1 MKIQCNPHSKSKSFH
16 IPATQNYVTLVPK
29 NATSHPCLAQRD
41 DGGAWVCPFVMGNMG
56 KCWSTLISHQ
66 IWHAWD
72 HLFHRKFMSGV
83 KCLRTSDL
91 WRVTWFTDD
100 LLIQPKFTTCP
111 TRHENKIV
119 FFFWP
124 RPWTCPQPSPALPIN
139 APTRRRGHHTCR
151 LGSGSE
157 GTTWFSGTEKLMM
170 INAYP
175 IPINIRKTWLCTG
188 SAQGFHL
195 REFLDSKH

>member
-66 IWHAWD
+66 IWP
-72 HLFHRKFMSGV
+72 
-83 KCLRTSDL
+83 CLRPPFSQEGSCL
-91 WRVTWFTDD
+91 ESNVCAHLISEEWLD
-100 LLIQPKFTTCP
+100 LLMIYWSSPSSPLALQDM
-111 TRHENKIV
+111 KIKS

>member
-119 FFFWP
+119 FFLTAP
-124 RPWTCPQPSPALPIN
+124 LDLSPTLTCFANQCTHPPEGAPYLPSRKWQRGNDMVLGDGETHDDQCISHPHKHPKNLVVYWIC
-139 APTRRRGHHTCR
+139 TRV
-151 LGSGSE
+151 S
-157 GTTWFSGTEKLMM
+157 
-170 INAYP
+170 
-175 IPINIRKTWLCTG
+175 
-188 SAQGFHL
+188 
-195 REFLDSKH
+195 SKRVSW